1 MILLAANIGQVS
13 FEAVAQIVKR
23 LQNILDLKSDR
34 HGHKC
39 LLTTYI
45 EYSCTL
51 PHPELHQP
59 REPSHQLLAVCLPG
73 SLLCCVNLSTYHCT
87 THTVLSFITRLL

>member
-1 MILLAANIGQVS
+1 VKTGVDKWQLAVMTVSAANIGQVS

-23 LQNILDLKSDR
+23 VQNILDLKSDR

-39 LLTTYI
+39 LLMTYI

-59 REPSHQLLAVCLPG
+59 CEYSHQ
-73 SLLCCVNLSTYHCT
+73 
-87 THTVLSFITRLL
+87 